1 MEIELQTNKAAE
13 SIIEHRF
20 REIMISSPVQ
30 ELFSEIGPIGPI
42 R

>member
-1 MEIELQTNKAAE
+1 VVTWAVAMEIELQTNKAAE

-30 ELFSEIGPIGPI
+30 ELFLK
-42 R
+42 